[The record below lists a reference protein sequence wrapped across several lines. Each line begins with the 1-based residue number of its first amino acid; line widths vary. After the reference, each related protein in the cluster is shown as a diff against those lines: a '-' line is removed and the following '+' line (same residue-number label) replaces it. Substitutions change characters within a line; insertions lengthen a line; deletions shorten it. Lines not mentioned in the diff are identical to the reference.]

1 MLFPKRFFAVMPIH
15 NVEKTRLGG
24 KAQFNKP
31 VWLRP
36 LSRGTAAVKA
46 NNAAHGFHAPKLK
59 LPAINISTGPKSD
72 PAERTAAIW
81 KRRHNRKKPMC
92 NAARH
97 VFACQARIAYTRSRF
112 VRIESTP

>member
-1 MLFPKRFFAVMPIH
+1 MLFCKRFFAAMPIH
-15 NVEKTRLGG
+15 NAEKTRLGG

-46 NNAAHGFHAPKLK
+46 NNAAHGFHAAKLK

-72 PAERTAAIW
+72 PAERTAAI
-81 KRRHNRKKPMC
+81 
-92 NAARH
+92 
-97 VFACQARIAYTRSRF
+97 
-112 VRIESTP
+112 